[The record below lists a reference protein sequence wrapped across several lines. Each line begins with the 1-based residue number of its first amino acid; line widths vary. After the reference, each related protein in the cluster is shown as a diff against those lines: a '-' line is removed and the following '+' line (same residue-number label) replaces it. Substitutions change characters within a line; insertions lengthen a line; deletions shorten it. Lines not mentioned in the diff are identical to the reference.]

1 MKRKRPAAGRRPGRP
16 RRRPG
21 AAGSRSTRT
30 GPGRRAISQKR
41 FAGKITW
48 LGHAA
53 FLLES
58 PGGARIAVDP
68 WIGNNPKFPK
78 GFDYGRLDVVAATH
92 GHFDH
97 FGDDGIGLAMA
108 SDATVVGIF
117 ELSLHSGAGGCAKV
131 SGMNKGGSQT
141 IAGVDIRMT
150 HAVHSSGTSG
160 VGREANFPG
169 DPCGYVF
176 TFEDGFRVYHAGD
189 TAVFSD
195 MALIGE
201 LDRPDLA
208 LLPIGGFYTMDPPQ
222 AAKACELLRVPRVI
236 PMHWGTFPILA
247 GTPDDLRREIA
258 ARGLSTE
265 VIALEPGQSW
275 P

>member
-1 MKRKRPAAGRRPGRP
+1 MKGPARRPSRRRGTKRPFG
-16 RRRPG
+16 
-21 AAGSRSTRT
+21 
-30 GPGRRAISQKR
+30 
-41 FAGKITW
+41 GKITW

-78 GFDYGRLDVVAATH
+78 GFDYGKLDVVAGTH

-97 FGDDGIGLAMA
+97 FGDDGVALARA
-108 SDATVVGIF
+108 SGATVVGIF
-117 ELSLHSGAGGCAKV
+117 ELTLQAEAAGAPKSA
-131 SGMNKGGSQT
+131 GMNKGGTQT
-141 IAGVDIRMT
+141 IAGVAIHMT

-160 VGREANFPG
+160 AGRERNFPG

-201 LDRPDLA
+201 LEKPDLA
-208 LLPIGGFYTMDPPQ
+208 LLPIGGFYTMDPRA
-222 AAKACELLRVPRVI
+222 AAKACELLKARRAL
-236 PMHWGTFPILA
+236 PMHWGTFPALA
-247 GTPDDLRREIA
+247 GTPDALRREL
-258 ARGLSTE
+258 ARRRLKTE
-265 VIALEPGQSW
+265 VVELAPGESW
-275 P
+275 PD

>member
-1 MKRKRPAAGRRPGRP
+1 MSGQSSVAAE
-16 RRRPG
+16 
-21 AAGSRSTRT
+21 
-30 GPGRRAISQKR
+30 KR
-41 FAGKITW
+41 FGGKITW

-53 FLLES
+53 FLFES

-68 WIGNNPKFPK
+68 FIGNNPKFPK
-78 GFDYGRLDVVAATH
+78 GFAYGRLDVVAATH

-97 FGDDGIGLAMA
+97 FGDDGIALARD
-108 SDATVVGIF
+108 SGATIVGIF
-117 ELSLHSGAGGCAKV
+117 ELALHCGAAGAPKV

-141 IAGVDIRMT
+141 LSGVAIRMT

-160 VGREANFPG
+160 AGKEKNFPG

-195 MALIGE
+195 MALIAE

-208 LLPIGGFYTMDPPQ
+208 LLPIGGFYTMDPVQ
-222 AAKACELLRVPRVI
+222 AAKACELLGVPRVL
-236 PMHWGTFPILA
+236 PMHWGTFPALT
-247 GTPDDLRREIA
+247 GTPEVLRREIA
-258 ARGLSTE
+258 SRGLSTE
-265 VIALEPGQSW
+265 VIALEPGGFW